1 MMDRDSVQWSGPMPA
16 VVTPFDA
23 VGRLDE
29 EGFRANVERLLAA
42 GSTGIVAGGCTGE
55 FWALSI
61 AERKALFNLAVQ
73 TVRGRGTVLVGT
85 GAVTEGEVIELTRHA
100 RIAGC
105 DGALVMPPYFIRLT
119 DDEIFAHY
127 AAVSNAVDLPLCLYN
142 IPGNAVNAISPALA
156 ARLARLENVV
166 AIKESSGDWDN
177 FYATLLAVR
186 DSLRVFCGPSSLF
199 GVPAVLLGA
208 DGLIDC
214 FPNVWAPGG
223 LDLYYA
229 ARDGRLK
236 EAEALQALGR
246 QLTDLFTS
254 DGRTLYP
261 ATKAAMDILGY
272 AGGGAPRP
280 PLRSLVGEPLEGL
293 RRGLVTLGLLTAA
306 HDATMRYVSATGQPS
321 HQGRKAET
329 R

>member
-1 MMDRDSVQWSGPMPA
+1 V
-16 VVTPFDA
+16 
-23 VGRLDE
+23 DE
-29 EGFRANVERLLAA
+29 EGFIANVDRLLAA

-55 FWALSI
+55 FWTLSI
-61 AERKALFNLAVQ
+61 PERKALFELAVRA
-73 TVRGRGTVLVGT
+73 VRGRGTVLVGT
-85 GAVTEGEVIELTRHA
+85 GAVVDRDVIDLTTHA
-100 RIAGC
+100 KAVGC
-105 DGALVMPPYFIRLT
+105 DGALVLPPYFVKLT

-142 IPGNAVNAISPALA
+142 IPGNAVNAISPTLA
-156 ARLARLENVV
+156 SRLAQLDRVV

-199 GVPAVLLGA
+199 GAPAVLLGA
-208 DGLIDC
+208 DGMIDC

-236 EAEALQALGR
+236 EAKELQALGR
-246 QLTDLFTS
+246 HLTFLFTS
-254 DGRTLYP
+254 EGRTLYP
-261 ATKAAMDILGY
+261 ATKAAMDMLGY

-280 PLRSLVGEPLEGL
+280 PLRPLTGESLEGL
-293 RRGLVTLGLLTAA
+293 RRGLVKLGLLSTANG
-306 HDATMRYVSATGQPS
+306 HGTPRVSADGKRS
-321 HQGRKAET
+321 REERKAEI